1 MPDQIVIEDSK
12 EDVLPSTT
20 SNFKMESTSKP
31 QKKITQEKAAKP
43 LKAKIE
49 KIMKKTKKH
58 QDEKQILQSV
68 LNQIPLIHQSLCENS
83 HQNKRTTIKLL
94 VQVTPVKKETKSSSK
109 KDKKIGIKM

>member
-1 MPDQIVIEDSK
+1 MSDQIVIEDNK
-12 EDVLPSTT
+12 EYILPSAT
-20 SNFKMESTSKP
+20 SNFKMESTSTP
-31 QKKITQEKAAKP
+31 KKKVTKP
-43 LKAKIE
+43 LKAKIA
-49 KIMKKTKKH
+49 KIMKKQRRPKKDC
-58 QDEKQILQSV
+58 QDEKQTLQSM